1 MPTMTNTLEISDENN
16 PHLQFEKWKLSPLER
31 SGGRVALEIAF
42 MDLNPQRMN
51 QRKVSFVEFYS
62 IKRQSVIFNSLSGS
76 NLTTNKLLLLVKDI
90 IFMDG
95 LPADGTTG

>member
-42 MDLNPQRMN
+42 MDLNPQRN
-51 QRKVSFVEFYS
+51 EPAKSVLLSSTPSKGKASSS
-62 IKRQSVIFNSLSGS
+62 II
-76 NLTTNKLLLLVKDI
+76 
-90 IFMDG
+90 
-95 LPADGTTG
+95 